1 MIDDCKDDE
10 CLSAFYHYLLEEIDD
25 QVMDFQKTR
34 PITTIYKK
42 LQRIDLASPIKFL
55 MSLNSEGIK
64 YSKYGGNEYY
74 NYNASTLYTDY
85 KNYCSNCKY
94 EAFTRDNFESKIT
107 ELTNNGIEKG
117 TYQRSKIF
125 KFHKIEYEKYIK
137 KFEDLED
144 LPVFDE
150 DMIDEE

>member
-1 MIDDCKDDE
+1 MKVLFKKII
-10 CLSAFYHYLLEEIDD
+10 FYLLLSIGFIAEA
-25 QVMDFQKTR
+25 Q
-34 PITTIYKK
+34 P
-42 LQRIDLASPIKFL
+42 PHKFH
-55 MSLNSEGIK
+55 
-64 YSKYGGNEYY
+64 SKYGGNEYY

-125 KFHKIEYEKYIK
+125 KFHKSEFEKYIK

-150 DMIDEE
+150 DVIDEE